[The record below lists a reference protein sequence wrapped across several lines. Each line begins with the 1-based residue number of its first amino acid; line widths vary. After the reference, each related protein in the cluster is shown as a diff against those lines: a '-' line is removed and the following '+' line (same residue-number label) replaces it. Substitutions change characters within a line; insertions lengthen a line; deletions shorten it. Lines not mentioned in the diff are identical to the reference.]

1 MAGIRLSFYDHNKN
15 DLLLKITCLFWLFA
29 KLLSWRIWT
38 TDRMLPIVPLFRF
51 FNTMPGYVHTGLFI
65 LSIALIIFLLFRTSR
80 LILLVLFCTEVISCL
95 SDVNRV
101 MPWEYQYGFT
111 LLIFLLNFKKP
122 DYIPSCIALVLAS
135 TYFYGGI
142 CKLNEDFIRIVWN
155 ILILKFFFRIPA
167 HIITQTW
174 LHYSGYLLGII
185 ELFAGIGLL
194 FKKTQVWAAIA
205 MIVMHVFILLL
216 FSPFGY
222 RGYRVLW
229 PWNASMIVFLFVIFL
244 REKERVVVFQPVL
257 QGWNK
262 LVFVFWGILPALSFA
277 GYWDY
282 NLSSALFAEN
292 TPKMTICIADT
303 AACKPLQRFIYKK
316 SKADTCRGQAKL
328 DIQAWAIAETGVSAY
343 QQFWVYKRMQANLE
357 KRYPT
362 AGFTFTYFNHFPKNK

>member
-1 MAGIRLSFYDHNKN
+1 
-15 DLLLKITCLFWLFA
+15 LFVF
-29 KLLSWRIWT
+29 
-38 TDRMLPIVPLFRF
+38 
-51 FNTMPGYVHTGLFI
+51 
-65 LSIALIIFLLFRTSR
+65 SIALIIFLLCRTSR

-95 SDVNRV
+95 LDVNRV

-122 DYIPSCIALVLAS
+122 DCIPSCIALVLAS

-142 CKLNEDFIRIVWN
+142 CKLNEDFIRTVWN
-155 ILILKFFFRIPA
+155 ILILKFFFRIPV
-167 HIITQTW
+167 HIVTQNW

-205 MIVMHVFILLL
+205 MIMMHVFILLL

-244 REKERVVVFQPVL
+244 REKERVAVFHPVL

-262 LVFVFWGILPALSFA
+262 LVFVFWGILPAFSFA

-303 AACKPLQRFIYKK
+303 AACKSLQRFIYKK
-316 SKADTCRGQAKL
+316 SNADTCRGQAKL

-343 QQFWVYKRMQANLE
+343 QQFWVYKRMQADLE
-357 KRYPT
+357 KQYPA